1 MRALLQCRWVALAAG
16 LLLSS
21 AWAEERA
28 VTLEALLQEM
38 VDREAVARWP
48 QPAYTCRQASS
59 YDRRTKSPDDP
70 AGWFANTD
78 NMDGS
83 GASLRWEEAGGRR
96 ECVLLDVEGPGCIV
110 RFWSGGQQPKGKL
123 RFYLDGA
130 AQPAIEAPMQD
141 LMSGKLFVPPPLAI
155 LNAGNALNL
164 YLPVPYAKHCK
175 ITYDESR
182 PGNPNAPPPG
192 RWYNIEYRSY
202 PAGTGVKSFTMDDY
216 AACKAT
222 IERVCKMLLEPPA
235 LVGGWDFALDAALEP
250 GQEASTDLPLKQGAV
265 RVLEARLDGVP
276 ADQVEQALRS
286 TVLRATFDGEETVWC
301 PLGDFFGSGVG
312 LNALSNWHRAVAK
325 DGAMACR
332 WVMPYEKS
340 GRLSV
345 VNLGTQKVGVKLKGI
360 VGKWKWLDNSM
371 HFHAT
376 WRQQFPIPTRPFQ
389 DWNYVEVTGQGVY
402 LGDTLS
408 LMNPVR
414 DWWGE
419 GDEKIWVDGESFP
432 SHFGT
437 GSEDYYGYAWGN
449 PSLFQGPF
457 CNQVRCDGPGNLGH
471 TVVTRTRS
479 LDAIPF
485 AKSLKMDMEV
495 WHWKGCQVAYAVASY
510 WYARPGA
517 KSNRGPLPDEAAR
530 AIPQPP
536 QPVKVKG
543 ALEGETL
550 RIVERTGGVTE
561 TQHITQH
568 NWSGDRQLW
577 WRDAKPGDK
586 LTFALPVPKAGKYSV
601 AANLTKAVDY
611 GIVQFRL
618 DGEKLGEAIDLYNNG
633 VVTTGPRVVGAATLD
648 AGEHKLTVEITG
660 SNPAAV
666 KRHMF
671 GLDYVKLDAAE

>member
-1 MRALLQCRWVALAAG
+1 MASFLAATAALG
-16 LLLSS
+16 GEAITLASLL
-21 AWAEERA
+21 E
-28 VTLEALLQEM
+28 EM
-38 VDREAVARWP
+38 VDFDAAARWP
-48 QPAYTCRQASS
+48 KPAYTCRQASS
-59 YDRRTKSPDDP
+59 YDRRSKSPADTG
-70 AGWFANTD
+70 GWFANTD

-83 GASLRWEEAGGRR
+83 GDSLRWETVQGRR
-96 ECVLLDVEGPGCIV
+96 ECVLLDVEGPGAIV
-110 RFWSGGQQPKGKL
+110 RFWSGGQQPKGNV

-130 AQPAIEAPMQD
+130 ESPAIEAPMQD
-141 LMSGKLFVPPPLAI
+141 LMSGKLFVPTPLAI
-155 LNAGNALNL
+155 VNAGNALNL

-175 ITYDESR
+175 ITYDEAR

-192 RWYNIEYRSY
+192 RWYNIEYRTW
-202 PAGTGVKSFTMDDY
+202 PAGTSVEPFTM
-216 AACKAT
+216 AAFQAAQPVV
-222 IERVCKMLLEPPA
+222 ERVCKTLLQPPA
-235 LVGGWDFALDAALEP
+235 PAEGKAASLDQAIEP
-250 GQEASTDLPLKQGAV
+250 GKEATVDLPTGPAAV
-265 RVLEARLDGVP
+265 RLLEARLDGV
-276 ADQVEQALRS
+276 AAEQIEQALRS
-286 TVLRATFDGEETVWC
+286 TVLRATFDGEETTWC

-312 LNALSNWHRAVAK
+312 LNALASWYRTVAK
-325 DGAMACR
+325 DGAMSCR

-340 GRLSV
+340 ARLTIA
-345 VNLGTQKVGVKLKGI
+345 NLGKDRVSVKLRAL
-360 VGKWKWLDNSM
+360 VGDWAWDDRSM

-389 DWNYVEVTGQGVY
+389 DWNHVEITGQGVY

-408 LMNPVR
+408 LLNPVR

-457 CNQVRCDGPGNLGH
+457 CNQVRCDGPGSFGH

-485 AKSLKMDMEV
+485 AKSLKVDMEV
-495 WHWKGCQVAYAVASY
+495 WHWKDCQVAYAVASY

-517 KSNRGPLPDEAAR
+517 RHNRSPLPDEAAR

-536 QPVKVKG
+536 QPVKVQG
-543 ALEGETL
+543 ALEAETL
-550 RIVERTGGVTE
+550 KIVERTGGVTE
-561 TQHITQH
+561 VQHLGQH
-568 NWSGDRQLW
+568 NWSNDRQLW

-586 LTFALPVPKAGKYSV
+586 VTFALPVAKAGKFSIV
-601 AANLTKAVDY
+601 VNLTKAVDY
-611 GIVQFRL
+611 GIVQFHL
-618 DGEKLGEAIDLYNNG
+618 DGEKLGEALDLYNDG
-633 VVTTGPRVVGAATLD
+633 VVTTGPKALGERTLD
-648 AGEHKLTVEITG
+648 AGEHKLTIEITG
-660 SNPAAV
+660 ANPAAV